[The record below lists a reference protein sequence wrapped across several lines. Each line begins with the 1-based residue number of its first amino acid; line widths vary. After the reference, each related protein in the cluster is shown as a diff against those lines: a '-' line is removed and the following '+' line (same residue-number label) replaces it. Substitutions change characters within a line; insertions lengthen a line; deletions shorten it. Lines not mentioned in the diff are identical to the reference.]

1 MSLLRCL
8 AVLTVTSFVPTF
20 VFSMPTGAESYRMLA
35 NGLTRS
41 ILVLVT
47 CVVLVAAFATAAA
60 ADVLVALVRLTTP
73 VAPFSDATL
82 EAKTSP
88 GAACTL
94 TVLYKSGASRARG
107 LVPREANSYGR
118 VSWTWRVGS
127 NTTPG
132 KWPVIVRCSVRDDV
146 GEVRT
151 LLEVR

>member
-1 MSLLRCL
+1 M
-8 AVLTVTSFVPTF
+8 
-20 VFSMPTGAESYRMLA
+20 
-35 NGLTRS
+35 TRS
-41 ILVLVT
+41 ILST
-47 CVVLVAAFATAAA
+47 MTAVVLVATLGTTAL
-60 ADVLVALVRLTTP
+60 ADVAVDLVRLTTP
-73 VAPFSDATL
+73 VTPFSDATL
-82 EAKTSP
+82 EAKTNP
-88 GAACTL
+88 GAACTI